1 MLTRRKAITNKI
13 CLTYLIHTYPIP
25 LSISRWTN
33 FMVWGFNSTC
43 FEPYYL
49 QTKISGHE
57 NSWSNILLDMTSQ
70 TGISVIAWQS
80 CNNQIRSEK
89 GDSTRLYLLFFWC
102 CDEANLNSSHS
113 KCNRFFFFFLFR
125 QTSTT
130 VEAGRY
136 SRRREARSRRS
147 FSSQNAGRILLGA
160 IVKKLAV
167 GKMSL
172 TAGALEVVYIF
183 VIISFNKHSCE

>member
-33 FMVWGFNSTC
+33 FMMWGFNSTC

-113 KCNRFFFFFLFR
+113 KCNRFFFFCF
-125 QTSTT
+125 
-130 VEAGRY
+130 AK
-136 SRRREARSRRS
+136 RRRRLKRAATLAEGKRAADAASHRKTREEFCSAQLSRN
-147 FSSQNAGRILLGA
+147 SQLAKWVWLLEHWR
-160 IVKKLAV
+160 LF
-167 GKMSL
+167 
-172 TAGALEVVYIF
+172 IF
-183 VIISFNKHSCE
+183 LL